1 MAFWIKWWPFGKR
14 TPPQAP
20 TPRPSTV
27 FDPSDSWPGAS
38 SGAGQPPK
46 QPGIL
51 ERAGGWVSG
60 TFEQPIKDAKEYAR
74 RTGQALANDALAQTR
89 LKVLVS
95 RMQRDLEEH
104 ATICREQIATLRM
117 KRFAD
122 REVLGISYM
131 RVFTLTD
138 ELRRHVIS
146 YAEDLQ
152 RRDLA
157 QFYIPVPRQPGGGTQ
172 ATTPPAPVDPTTD
185 PSVAVVLLP
194 EPTEAVA
201 LAPPLVFPDP
211 KNMGRGYIKRR
222 GTALAD
228 IYQQMLYTMESI
240 QRELHKARRISELEV
255 ITLARRLNLLVVQ
268 LLQEEVAFG
277 LEMKKGEPAVVVA
290 VDTLLRNLSGR

>member
-1 MAFWIKWWPFGKR
+1 MAFGIRLWPFSKQN
-14 TPPQAP
+14 PPQ
-20 TPRPSTV
+20 TSNPSASAAAS
-27 FDPSDSWPGAS
+27 DPSDSSSAASAGAS
-38 SGAGQPPK
+38 KAPK
-46 QPGIL
+46 QPGVL
-51 ERAGGWVSG
+51 KRAGGWVSG
-60 TFEQPIKDAKEYAR
+60 TFEQPMREAKEYAR
-74 RTGQALANDALAQTR
+74 RTGQAMANDALAQAR
-89 LKVLVS
+89 LKLLVG

-146 YAEDLQ
+146 YAEDLR

-157 QFYIPVPRQPGGGTQ
+157 QFYIPVPQQPSGAVQTS
-172 ATTPPAPVDPTTD
+172 ASTVDPTTD
-185 PSVAVVLLP
+185 PNARAVVLLP
-194 EPTEAVA
+194 EPTEAVT
-201 LAPPLVFPDP
+201 LAPMLVFPDA

-222 GTALAD
+222 GTALAE
-228 IYQQMLYTMESI
+228 IYQQMLHTMEGI

-255 ITLARRLNLLVVQ
+255 ITLVRRLNLLVVQ
-268 LLQEEVAFG
+268 LLHEEVAFG

-290 VDTLLRNLSGR
+290 VDNLLRNISGR